1 MHLRRLSSI
10 PAPESAPVSRARLAE
25 LSSEIVEIQRA
36 MPSTIRGSR
45 SRSHEDEGVPSTM
58 PTSGWSGMARVLVE
72 TAVHHVVVRELDAA
86 HRAAHDA
93 LLLVDLVES
102 ESESESESDTFGEL
116 SLVLGEV
123 LLEVFEAERARQ
135 RFEAAIAVFERR
147 GDVRGVARGRVGLA
161 RAMAAVR
168 DPVACAVLEDA
179 GTVFEDLGEEELVR
193 AIDLELREVSA
204 ELGPASFRAP
214 WSKR

>member
-1 MHLRRLSSI
+1 M
-10 PAPESAPVSRARLAE
+10 SRARLAE

-36 MPSTIRGSR
+36 MPSRIRGSR

-58 PTSGWSGMARVLVE
+58 PTGGWSGMARVLVE

-93 LLLVDLVES
+93 LLLVDLVD
-102 ESESESESDTFGEL
+102 ESESESDTSGEL

-123 LLEVFEAERARQ
+123 LLEVFEVERARE

-204 ELGPASFRAP
+204 ELAPASFRAP